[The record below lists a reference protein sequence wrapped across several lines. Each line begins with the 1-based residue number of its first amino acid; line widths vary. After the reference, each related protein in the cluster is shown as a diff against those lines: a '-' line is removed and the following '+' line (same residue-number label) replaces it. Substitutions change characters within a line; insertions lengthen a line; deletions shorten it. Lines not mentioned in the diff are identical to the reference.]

1 MGRSVMIS
9 VKPRFCDL
17 IAREKKKIEV
27 RKTRPKTEI
36 PFKCYIYCTRAKRS
50 EKLYSNGTV
59 IVKDTRKLLDPS
71 VRYPGSKIFQRW
83 NGKVI
88 GEFVCD
94 KIHSV
99 HVPSDIR
106 YCVDFGIWSPLSEKV
121 LNDACLTAEESLDYA
136 GNKEFIFGWHIS
148 DIVIYDKPKEL
159 SEFYVEDTEAIKD
172 CKNRFRFGQPESV
185 TQNGG
190 WINGGYG
197 CLKDGEPE
205 WCEKCLKKPLVRPP
219 QSWCYAEE
227 GKR

>member
-88 GEFVCD
+88 GEFICD
-94 KIHSV
+94 TIITDHT
-99 HVPSDIR
+99 
-106 YCVDFGIWSPLSEKV
+106 FGHDPLFNALSCM
-121 LNDACLTAEESLDYA
+121 NDAEIASYCTANEMY
-136 GNKEFIFGWHIS
+136 GWHIS
-148 DIVIYDKPKEL
+148 DLTIYDKPKDID
-159 SEFYVEDTEAIKD
+159 EFQKPCSHD
-172 CKNRFRFGQPESV
+172 CKNCKYWYSGSL
-185 TQNGG
+185 
-190 WINGGYG
+190 IDY
-197 CLKDGEPE
+197 EPPYCE
-205 WCEKCLKKPLVRPP
+205 WEDYFITRPP
-219 QSWCYAEE
+219 QSWCYVESE
-227 GKR
+227 VSE

>member
-36 PFKCYIYCTRAKRS
+36 PFKCYIYCTRARIS

-94 KIHSV
+94 RV
-99 HVPSDIR
+99 
-106 YCVDFGIWSPLSEKV
+106 FMIWAGYTGKQG
-121 LNDACLTAEESLDYA
+121 DDCLTFDEQEEYLQ
-136 GNKEFIFGWHIS
+136 GNNGFGWHIS
-148 DIVIYDKPKEL
+148 DLIIYDKPKDL
-159 SEFYVEDTEAIKD
+159 SD
-172 CKNRFRFGQPESV
+172 FGM
-185 TQNGG
+185 
-190 WINGGYG
+190 
-197 CLKDGEPE
+197 K
-205 WCEKCLKKPLVRPP
+205 RPP

-227 GKR
+227 EKR

>member
-27 RKTRPKTEI
+27 RKTRPKTQI

-94 KIHSV
+94 RVYELVTQSQGGSYYVKSEDQSITNDVARHS
-99 HVPSDIR
+99 
-106 YCVDFGIWSPLSEKV
+106 
-121 LNDACLTAEESLDYA
+121 CLTLKDMHEYLQAKVGY
-136 GNKEFIFGWHIS
+136 GWHIS
-148 DIVIYDKPKEL
+148 DLKIYDKPKEL
-159 SEFYVEDTEAIKD
+159 GEFKGLCKVESDCCACPYYNYSKMDCDGRTIKRPFQSWGYVEEQK
-172 CKNRFRFGQPESV
+172 
-185 TQNGG
+185 
-190 WINGGYG
+190 
-197 CLKDGEPE
+197 
-205 WCEKCLKKPLVRPP
+205 
-219 QSWCYAEE
+219 
-227 GKR
+227 

>member
-17 IAREKKKIEV
+17 IAKEKKTIEV

-36 PFKCYIYCTRAKRS
+36 PFKCYIYCARAKRS

-94 KIHSV
+94 RVYELVTQSQGGSYYVKGEDQSITNDVARHS
-99 HVPSDIR
+99 
-106 YCVDFGIWSPLSEKV
+106 
-121 LNDACLTAEESLDYA
+121 CLTLKDMHEYLQSNVGY
-136 GNKEFIFGWHIS
+136 GWHIS
-148 DIVIYDKPKEL
+148 DLVIYDKPKDL
-159 SEFYVEDTEAIKD
+159 SD
-172 CKNRFRFGQPESV
+172 FGMKRS
-185 TQNGG
+185 
-190 WINGGYG
+190 
-197 CLKDGEPE
+197 
-205 WCEKCLKKPLVRPP
+205 P

>member
-1 MGRSVMIS
+1 MIS

-50 EKLYSNGTV
+50 EKLYSNGMV

-88 GEFVCD
+88 GEFVC
-94 KIHSV
+94 KAILPISITY
-99 HVPSDIR
+99 SDTNSRIALR
-106 YCVDFGIWSPLSEKV
+106 EFPYT
-121 LNDACLTAEESLDYA
+121 CLTDKEIMDYL
-136 GNKEFIFGWHIS
+136 GNGKTGYGWHIS
-148 DIVIYDKPKEL
+148 DLIIYDKPKDL
-159 SEFYVEDTEAIKD
+159 SD
-172 CKNRFRFGQPESV
+172 FGMKRS
-185 TQNGG
+185 
-190 WINGGYG
+190 
-197 CLKDGEPE
+197 
-205 WCEKCLKKPLVRPP
+205 P

-227 GKR
+227 EKR

>member
-1 MGRSVMIS
+1 MIS

-94 KIHSV
+94 EILDCRDV
-99 HVPSDIR
+99 HIDVT
-106 YCVDFGIWSPLSEKV
+106 
-121 LNDACLTAEESLDYA
+121 CLTVEEWLKYTEGHKGSVY
-136 GNKEFIFGWHIS
+136 GWHIS
-148 DIVIYDKPKEL
+148 DLIIYDKPKDL
-159 SEFYVEDTEAIKD
+159 SD
-172 CKNRFRFGQPESV
+172 FGM
-185 TQNGG
+185 
-190 WINGGYG
+190 
-197 CLKDGEPE
+197 K
-205 WCEKCLKKPLVRPP
+205 RPP

>member
-94 KIHSV
+94 ETIFV
-99 HVPSDIR
+99 YMDYFDYPNYDISDDVLR
-106 YCVDFGIWSPLSEKV
+106 ETCLSRSM
-121 LNDACLTAEESLDYA
+121 LFDYA
-136 GNKEFIFGWHIS
+136 KGKPVYGWHIS
-148 DIVIYDKPKEL
+148 DLIIYDKPIDL
-159 SEFYVEDTEAIKD
+159 SDFGIK
-172 CKNRFRFGQPESV
+172 
-185 TQNGG
+185 
-190 WINGGYG
+190 
-197 CLKDGEPE
+197 
-205 WCEKCLKKPLVRPP
+205 RPP
-219 QSWCYAEE
+219 QSWCHVEKE
-227 GKR
+227 RKSNDE

>member
-1 MGRSVMIS
+1 MIS

-27 RKTRPKTEI
+27 RKTRPKTET

-71 VRYPGSKIFQRW
+71 IRYPGSKIFQRW

-94 KIHSV
+94 RIVDVDCDSV
-99 HVPSDIR
+99 APFDKDSGLYIDKQICIDR
-106 YCVDFGIWSPLSEKV
+106 
-121 LNDACLTAEESLDYA
+121 EEFLEYA
-136 GNKEFIFGWHIS
+136 RFRCCFGWHIS
-148 DIVIYDKPKEL
+148 DLIIYDKPKDL
-159 SEFYVEDTEAIKD
+159 SD
-172 CKNRFRFGQPESV
+172 FGME
-185 TQNGG
+185 
-190 WINGGYG
+190 
-197 CLKDGEPE
+197 
-205 WCEKCLKKPLVRPP
+205 RPP

-227 GKR
+227 EKR

>member
-88 GEFVCD
+88 GEFVC
-94 KIHSV
+94 KAILPISITY
-99 HVPSDIR
+99 SDTNSRIALR
-106 YCVDFGIWSPLSEKV
+106 EFPYT
-121 LNDACLTAEESLDYA
+121 CLTDKEIMDYL
-136 GNKEFIFGWHIS
+136 GNGKTGYGWHIS
-148 DIVIYDKPKEL
+148 DLIIYDKPKDL
-159 SEFYVEDTEAIKD
+159 SD
-172 CKNRFRFGQPESV
+172 FGMKRS
-185 TQNGG
+185 
-190 WINGGYG
+190 
-197 CLKDGEPE
+197 
-205 WCEKCLKKPLVRPP
+205 P

-227 GKR
+227 EKR

>member
-94 KIHSV
+94 RVILAYMDDFDY
-99 HVPSDIR
+99 PYYDISYDDLR
-106 YCVDFGIWSPLSEKV
+106 ETCLSQSM
-121 LNDACLTAEESLDYA
+121 LFDYA
-136 GNKEFIFGWHIS
+136 KGEPVYGWHIS
-148 DIVIYDKPKEL
+148 DLIIYYKPKDL
-159 SEFYVEDTEAIKD
+159 SD
-172 CKNRFRFGQPESV
+172 FGME
-185 TQNGG
+185 
-190 WINGGYG
+190 
-197 CLKDGEPE
+197 
-205 WCEKCLKKPLVRPP
+205 RPP

-227 GKR
+227 VKR